1 MLQYFHAKTIALA
14 TNLCRLNPARTFANL
29 KCGLTLATTTTEEPP
44 ALSSQHLFF
53 NKIWNLSM
61 QKLLRFLCL
70 MLATSV
76 CTYLSSPSVVNAQD
90 RPQIT
95 LGYTMI
101 NGRIGPLEATEGEI
115 ALVSVQS
122 DKNVSSALD
131 VTVNVT
137 QTGNFVGIVP
147 DNVQYAAPF
156 THGVLGKNTVTI
168 PAGKN
173 VAIFGIAFT
182 DDRIHENNG
191 TVSVSLA
198 REPTYSVILEPLS
211 ARQKTFSVQD
221 DEPEPV
227 FSIETNSVTI
237 SDTDSFEVS
246 VTSNIESENQY
257 AINLSISSPL
267 AGLIPS
273 NNQSTTVNFPALTT
287 TQTHTINV
295 AEVATS
301 TTDGHPVSVSIDN
314 SDSYNVN
321 GSKRLIQVNVIDG
334 GNLPTITIAAGN
346 ASVSEGAPAS
356 FTITNTNSSTS
367 TSKIPINLKIS
378 STGDSLYRIPYDTIE
393 LPANASSVSYILP
406 TASDGATT
414 GPAGAI
420 TVTLEPSKDYKL
432 GTQKSA
438 MVTITNDGST
448 QMPILYI
455 DNKSEDG
462 SNRVIDSVTV
472 ASSGTTNAEF
482 TVFSNVNPGSSFT
495 VSFQADNVDGA
506 FLGTINNTS
515 PTISFSEVKNSNPTI
530 FSGTLQIPVVQDPA
544 SNKKSGII
552 QVTLVD
558 PTNSAYSVHKVH
570 KSATMRVIKDTSS
583 LPVISITGGGRFEEG
598 QDGVFYLQADR
609 APSSAIQVTVALTDP
624 QLFLLSS
631 SNRTVEIS
639 STFPVPLYLP
649 TDGDSNQDM
658 DNTIT
663 ATIQADPAATDTYEV
678 SSVNNSAT
686 ITVYDN
692 DDLTLPSVQISG
704 SGSSTEGS
712 TVGFTITVTPTPSQP
727 LDVDIDIL
735 REGDFFP
742 DEIESKL
749 TKKTVTVPTT
759 GTFRYL
765 EPTVSDA
772 VDEPHGKI
780 YCYYSH

>member
-29 KCGLTLATTTTEEPP
+29 KCALTLATTTTEEPP
-44 ALSSQHLFF
+44 ALSSQHPFF

-227 FSIETNSVTI
+227 FSIETNAVTI

-257 AINLSISSPL
+257 AIDLSISSPL
-267 AGLIPS
+267 TGLITS
-273 NNQSTTVNFPALTT
+273 SNQSATVHFPALTT

-295 AEVATS
+295 VEIATS
-301 TTDGHPVSVSIDN
+301 TTDGHPVLVSIDN

-321 GSKRLIQVNVIDG
+321 GSKRLIQVNVIVG
-334 GNLPTITIAAGN
+334 GNLPTITIAAES

-356 FTITNTNSSTS
+356 FTITNTSASAS
-367 TSKIPINLKIS
+367 DIPINLKIS
-378 STGDSLYRIPYDTIE
+378 STGDSLYRIPYDTII
-393 LPANASSVSYILP
+393 LPAGEDSVTYMLP
-406 TASDGATT
+406 TESDGATS
-414 GPAGAI
+414 GPAGRI

-432 GTQKSA
+432 GSQKSA
-438 MVTITNDGST
+438 EVTITNDGST

-462 SNRVIDSVTV
+462 NNRVIDSVTV

-495 VSFQADNVDGA
+495 VSFQAANLDGA

-558 PTNSAYSVHKVH
+558 PTNSTYSVHKVQ
-570 KSATMRVIKDTSS
+570 KSATMRVIKDSS
-583 LPVISITGGGRFEEG
+583 NLPIISITGGGRFEEG
-598 QDGVFYLQADR
+598 QNGVFYLQADR
-609 APSSAIQVTVALTDP
+609 VPSSAIQVTVALTDP
-624 QLFLLSS
+624 ELFLLSR
-631 SNRTVEIS
+631 SNRTIEIS
-639 STFPVPLYLP
+639 STIPVPLYLP
-649 TDGDSNQDM
+649 TDGDSNLDM
-658 DNTIT
+658 ENIIT
-663 ATIQADPAATDTYEV
+663 ATIQPDPAATDTYEV

-735 REGDFFP
+735 REGDFFQM
-742 DEIESKL
+742 KL
-749 TKKTVTVPTT
+749 
-759 GTFRYL
+759 
-765 EPTVSDA
+765 SQN
-772 VDEPHGKI
+772 
-780 YCYYSH
+780 